1 MLIVWEMFVY
11 QVCVAL
17 LFFTRKI
24 HVESNLNTAKAQEPI
39 KVISLVSGQ
48 TSTLYIWLCD
58 SLVLQSGKTPG
69 VMLIVWMLSC
79 HFGSFFRLLCDWL
92 ESVQWCWGSIWC
104 SFFLLKL
111 DTPLAIARQL
121 CGCLLQYL
129 YQVDPPQTFRTS
141 FHSSRHLT
149 RCGDVSKKV
158 RVQAWFTN
166 VPTITQEEK

>member
-1 MLIVWEMFVY
+1 M
-11 QVCVAL
+11 
-17 LFFTRKI
+17 
-24 HVESNLNTAKAQEPI
+24 
-39 KVISLVSGQ
+39 ISLVSGQ

-58 SLVLQSGKTPG
+58 SLILQSGKTPG

-79 HFGSFFRLLCDWL
+79 NFGSFFRLLCDWL

-166 VPTITQEEK
+166 VPTITQEEKKNKKKKKREIFSLTYSILFNKVINQWCILKVHIIN